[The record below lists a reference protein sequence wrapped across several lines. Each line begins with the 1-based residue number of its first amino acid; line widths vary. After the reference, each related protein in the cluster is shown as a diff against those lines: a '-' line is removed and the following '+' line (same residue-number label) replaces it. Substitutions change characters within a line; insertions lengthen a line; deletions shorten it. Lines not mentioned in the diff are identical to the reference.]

1 MTSNGSRK
9 TSSHRPLFDGERRIA
24 RAKVLRRK
32 VPRESHAEWKA
43 WKHRDPIQ
51 ILEQASIHRVPRLLP
66 IRYGRMLRSPF
77 SFYRGAAAIM
87 AADLSR
93 TPASGMRVQACGDC
107 HLLNFGGFGTPER
120 RVIFDLNDFDETLPA
135 PWEWDV
141 KRLAAS
147 FVLAGRSNGFKARR
161 SREAALAAVKSYRRH
176 LSEFSCVSNLEVWYA
191 SLDSTQ
197 VLASFRSENRRAFI
211 RDRARRARSRTISD
225 HDFPELTSLRNGR
238 PAIRDNPPLI
248 YHPQER
254 ILSSDQSF
262 RKAFHAYRE
271 TLAAER
277 RTLLDRYQV
286 MDVATKVVGVG
297 SVGTRCGVMLLMASE
312 WDPLF
317 LQVKEARRSVLER
330 WAGRSAY
337 PNHGQRVV
345 VGQRLIQPA
354 SDIFL
359 GWTTSEGSHF
369 YIRQLRDLKF
379 KPLVESMNATALVDY
394 ARICGWAL
402 ARAHA
407 RSGDALAISSYL
419 GRKDVFDEAIGDFS
433 EAYADQTEKDH
444 AALGKAV
451 REGRLPA
458 RTDI

>member
-1 MTSNGSRK
+1 
-9 TSSHRPLFDGERRIA
+9 
-24 RAKVLRRK
+24 V
-32 VPRESHAEWKA
+32 
-43 WKHRDPIQ
+43 
-51 ILEQASIHRVPRLLP
+51 
-66 IRYGRMLRSPF
+66 
-77 SFYRGAAAIM
+77 
-87 AADLSR
+87 
-93 TPASGMRVQACGDC
+93 
-107 HLLNFGGFGTPER
+107 
-120 RVIFDLNDFDETLPA
+120 
-135 PWEWDV
+135 
-141 KRLAAS
+141 
-147 FVLAGRSNGFKARR
+147 
-161 SREAALAAVKSYRRH
+161 
-176 LSEFSCVSNLEVWYA
+176 
-191 SLDSTQ
+191 
-197 VLASFRSENRRAFI
+197 
-211 RDRARRARSRTISD
+211 
-225 HDFPELTSLRNGR
+225 
-238 PAIRDNPPLI
+238 
-248 YHPQER
+248 
-254 ILSSDQSF
+254 
-262 RKAFHAYRE
+262 
-271 TLAAER
+271 
-277 RTLLDRYQV
+277 
-286 MDVATKVVGVG
+286 
-297 SVGTRCGVMLLMASE
+297 
-312 WDPLF
+312 
-317 LQVKEARRSVLER
+317 
-330 WAGRSAY
+330 Y